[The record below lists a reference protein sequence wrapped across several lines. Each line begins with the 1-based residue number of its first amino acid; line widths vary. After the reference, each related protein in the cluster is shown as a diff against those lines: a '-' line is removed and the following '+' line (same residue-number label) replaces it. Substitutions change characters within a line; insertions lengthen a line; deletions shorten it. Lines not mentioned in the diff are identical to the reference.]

1 MMSTKPLKF
10 IWLFSRLT
18 ISTELEEKELKEN
31 PFSSFSSQ
39 RDWNQLNFTKC
50 CAPGSSPSSIEHST
64 TGACNVPG
72 ITLVIMSSGRTV
84 SAGGR
89 VIGCP
94 ARIRKGRTF
103 VTIWTSH

>member
-1 MMSTKPLKF
+1 MSTKPLKF

-50 CAPGSSPSSIEHST
+50 CASGSSPSSIEHST